1 MSTANLIPETWRLT
15 GDDAKDT
22 LARVGRRRLIGDAFK
37 RLRFSDGFSHAR
49 SMAFLGIL
57 LFVEGVI
64 AVVGIASSMGNA
76 RISEGIARDLQSVV
90 PGPAGRILT
99 QAADQAH
106 QAASSGHWLAIA
118 FGTIAAL
125 ITATTMMGQME
136 RALNRLYGIESD
148 RPTAAKYAHAL
159 LLALTAGTLSAG
171 ALIALG
177 LGGVLSNSIGTG
189 TTHTIWIIVRWP
201 LGIALLVAAMAV
213 LLRWAPRRHQPAWS
227 WMSFGALLAVGLLV
241 LVTVALNVFFRF
253 STTFGSTYGP
263 LAGIIALALWA
274 YATSIA
280 VLVGA
285 ALAAQLEAVRASAAA
300 PRSVTKMADS
310 EPGLASIHA
319 QTPQPLRKAS

>member
-1 MSTANLIPETWRLT
+1 MSTANLIPETWSLT
-15 GDDAKDT
+15 GDDAKET
-22 LARVGRRRLIGDAFK
+22 LARVGRRRLIGDALK

-64 AVVGIASSMGNA
+64 AAVGVARSLGNA
-76 RISEGIARDLQSVV
+76 RVSNAIARDLHSVV

-99 QAADQAH
+99 QAANQAH

-125 ITATTMMGQME
+125 ITGTTMMGQLE
-136 RALNRLYGIESD
+136 RAMNRLYGIESD
-148 RPTAAKYAHAL
+148 RPTARKYAHAF
-159 LLALTAGTLSAG
+159 LLALTAGTLSAL

-177 LGGVLSNSIGTG
+177 LGGVLANSIGTSS
-189 TTHTIWIIVRWP
+189 THTAWIIARWP
-201 LGIALLVAAMAV
+201 LGIALLVAATALV
-213 LLRWAPRRHQPAWS
+213 LRWSPRRHQPKWS
-227 WMSFGALLAVGLLV
+227 WMSFGALVCVGLLV

-280 VLVGA
+280 LLVGA
-285 ALAAQLEAVRASAAA
+285 ALAAQLEAVRASAAS
-300 PRSVTKMADS
+300 PRSVTKVEES
-310 EPGLASIHA
+310 EPRLATIHA
-319 QTPQPLRKAS
+319 ESAPPLRKAS

>member
-1 MSTANLIPETWRLT
+1 MSTANLIPETWGLT
-15 GDDAKDT
+15 GDEAKET
-22 LARVGRRRLIGDAFK
+22 LARVGRRRLIGDALK

-64 AVVGIASSMGNA
+64 AVVGIASGLGSA
-76 RISEGIARDLQSVV
+76 RISHAIARDLQSVV

-99 QAADQAH
+99 QAASQAH

-125 ITATTMMGQME
+125 ITGTTMMGQVE
-136 RALNRLYGIESD
+136 RAMNRLYGIESD
-148 RPTAAKYAHAL
+148 RPTARKYAHAF
-159 LLALTAGTLSAG
+159 LLALTAGTLSAL
-171 ALIALG
+171 ALVALG
-177 LGGVLSNSIGTG
+177 LGGVLANSIGTSS
-189 TTHTIWIIVRWP
+189 THTIWIIARWP
-201 LGIALLVAAMAV
+201 LGIALLVA
-213 LLRWAPRRHQPAWS
+213 RWPCSCAGRRAGTSRRGRGCRSARSSPSACSSWS
-227 WMSFGALLAVGLLV
+227 RSCSTSSSAY
-241 LVTVALNVFFRF
+241 

-280 VLVGA
+280 FLVGA

-300 PRSVTKMADS
+300 PRSVTKIAES
-310 EPGLASIHA
+310 EPQLATIHA
-319 QTPQPLRKAS
+319 ESPPPLRKAS